1 METIRLSQNE
11 LFGLQQLQVKP
22 RGDWPAV
29 FTANCRRDI
38 WAYENWS
45 YAPFKMR
52 KELRGVSRILQRLV
66 AKYRMERGQLG
77 RFFVDSR
84 GAFYKIEE
92 KQEIQFVAFEIRG
105 RS

>member
-1 METIRLSQNE
+1 METIKLSQNE

-22 RGDWPAV
+22 RGGWPAV
-29 FTANCRRDI
+29 FSANCRGDI
-38 WAYENWS
+38 WS
-45 YAPFKMR
+45 CVMR
-52 KELRGVSRILQRLV
+52 GYTSFRMREELRGVSRILQLLV
-66 AKYRMERGQLG
+66 SKYRMERGELG